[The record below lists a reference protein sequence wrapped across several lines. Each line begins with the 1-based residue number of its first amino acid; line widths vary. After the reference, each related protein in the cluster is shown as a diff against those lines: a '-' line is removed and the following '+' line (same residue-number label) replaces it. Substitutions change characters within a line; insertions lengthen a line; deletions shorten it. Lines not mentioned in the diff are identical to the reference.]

1 VSRSVLAIGV
11 LFGAIASAQPVTY
24 FPPIAART
32 SPPLLGTGAVGVTL
46 WLSDP
51 GVDVGESILF
61 ATTPQSATTSFT
73 LGTLSAAGVP
83 NLPAT
88 IDGIATAPGVLV
100 QGTDR
105 TLIAVASSGQVL
117 VGTIE
122 SGAFVSRGPN
132 QTVTGGPPLALAVS
146 ADGGAVLLVSDATAT
161 QFTRWELGLPSG
173 TADAVKGLTA
183 AALTE
188 PARSL
193 LLDGIRNQVL
203 VGGNTLGNLYRL
215 DARLDAGPVLIDS
228 ALLSQGRLAPPVT
241 GLALYQGAVA
251 AYLLVTSS
259 QGLTV
264 YDLLQADPLP
274 GAFRVIPR
282 DDAGQL
288 SGPTGVA
295 VTNLPAGAAFP
306 AGVIALGDAT
316 DRGLALVRWDVLAQD
331 AGLAIDTSFDPRGLP
346 SDAGPT
352 DGGCTTPGGCGPSG
366 NPIPPVPPG
375 PYVPVP
381 DTSSCASAPG
391 GAAALGA
398 LVTLLALV
406 SPRRRQRR

>member
-1 VSRSVLAIGV
+1 MTRSVLAIGV
-11 LFGAIASAQPVTY
+11 LFGGLASAQPVTY

-32 SPPLLGTGAVGVTL
+32 PTPLAGTGAVDVTL

-61 ATTPQSATTSFT
+61 ATTTQGTTTPFS
-73 LGTLSAAGVP
+73 LGTLSGAAVT
-83 NLPAT
+83 NLPAP
-88 IDGIATAPGVLV
+88 IQGIATAPGVLV
-100 QGTDR
+100 QGNHR

-132 QTVTGGPPLALAVS
+132 QAVSGGPPLALAAS
-146 ADGGAVLLVSDATAT
+146 SDGGAVLLVSDGTAT
-161 QFTRWELGLPSG
+161 QFTRWELGLPG
-173 TADAVKGLTA
+173 VTADAVRGLTA

-215 DARLDAGPVLIDS
+215 DARLDAGPTLIES

-241 GLALYQGAVA
+241 GLALYQGALA
-251 AYLLVTSS
+251 AYLLVTSP

-274 GAFRVIPR
+274 GAFRVIPQ

-306 AGVIALGDAT
+306 RGVIALGDAT
-316 DRGLALVRWDVLAQD
+316 NRGLALVRWDVLALD
-331 AGLAIDTSFDPRGLP
+331 AGLVIDTTTDPRGLS
-346 SDAGPT
+346 SDAGPDAGSP
-352 DGGCTTPGGCGPSG
+352 DGGSSGGSPGGGAPSG
-366 NPIPPVPPG
+366 PF
-375 PYVPVP
+375 VPVP
-381 DTSSCASAPG
+381 DDTSSCTSAPG
-391 GAAALGA
+391 GAAALAA
-398 LVTLLALV
+398 LVALLALV
-406 SPRRRQRR
+406 APRRRQRR